1 MATIREK
8 QNSFGIRPVCMA
20 LGIARAS
27 YYRVHSPI
35 TSPKTERYH
44 PRALS
49 AEERQAVLRVVN
61 SERFCDQAPAD
72 VYATL
77 LDEGQYLC
85 SERTMYRILEENHQV
100 RERRDQLR
108 HPRYVAPELLAS
120 RPNEVW
126 SWDITKLLGPAKWT
140 YFYLYVILDIF
151 SRYVVGWMVAYRE
164 SAQLAQRLIEQTLER
179 QGIEPG
185 KLTLHADRGSSMTSK
200 PVAFLLAEL
209 GVTKTHSR
217 PHVSNDNPYS
227 ESQFKT
233 MKYRPE
239 FPERFGSYQDA
250 RGFCGEFFPWYN
262 HEHHHSGL
270 GFLTPFEVHFGKA
283 EQHREKR
290 ALVLRGAFEKNPKR
304 FVRGLP
310 RPPALPTQ
318 VWINKPKEPTP
329 RNDGEV
335 LGVVSE
341 PVDTFSQKN
350 GFHNCPISNEPK
362 PGRDLPQ
369 PLLRVVGLPMTE
381 NQLSDDLV
389 Q

>member
-1 MATIREK
+1 MITEHRGC
-8 QNSFGIRPVCMA
+8 FGVKPSCMA
-20 LGIARAS
+20 LGVGRAT
-27 YYRVHSPI
+27 YYRRQSPR
-35 TSPKTERYH
+35 TAPRGEGCH

-49 AEERQAVLRVVN
+49 AEEHHKVLSVLHE
-61 SERFCDQAPAD
+61 ERFCDQAPGE

-85 SERTMYRILEENHQV
+85 SERTMYRILAENHEV

-108 HPRYVAPELLAS
+108 HPRYAAPELLAT

-126 SWDITKLLGPAKWT
+126 SWDITKLLGPSKWT

-164 SAQLAQRLIEQTLER
+164 SAVLAQRLIEQTIKR
-179 QGIEPG
+179 QDIEPG

-200 PVAFLLAEL
+200 AVALLLADL

-239 FPERFGSYQDA
+239 FPERFGCLQDS
-250 RGFCGEFFPWYN
+250 RGFCGEFFHWYN
-262 HEHHHSGL
+262 CEHHHSGL
-270 GFLTPFEVHFGKA
+270 GYLTPFAVHFGQA
-283 EQHREKR
+283 HDQREQR
-290 ALVLRGAFEKNPKR
+290 AVVLRRAYERNPGR

-310 RPPALPTQ
+310 QPLALPEQ
-318 VWINKPKEPTP
+318 VWINKPNEVGSG
-329 RNDGEV
+329 NDSKSISAVNLLDGTA
-335 LGVVSE
+335 G
-341 PVDTFSQKN
+341 PKN
-350 GFHNCPISNEPK
+350 GFHNCLITNERESGRA
-362 PGRDLPQ
+362 PGRGQ
-369 PLLRVVGLPMTE
+369 
-381 NQLSDDLV
+381 NQVSDDLAH
-389 Q
+389 

>member
-1 MATIREK
+1 MITEHRE
-8 QNSFGIRPVCMA
+8 SWGIRPPCVA
-20 LGIARAS
+20 LGVARAT
-27 YYRVHSPI
+27 YYRWQSPR
-35 TSPKTERYH
+35 TAPRGGGCH

-49 AEERQAVLRVVN
+49 AEEHHKVLSVLHE
-61 SERFCDQAPAD
+61 ERFSDQAPGE

-85 SERTMYRILEENHQV
+85 SERTMYRILAGNQEV

-108 HPRYVAPELLAS
+108 HPQYAAPELLAT

-164 SAQLAQRLIEQTLER
+164 SATLAERLIEQTIKR
-179 QGIEPG
+179 QDIEPG

-200 PVAFLLAEL
+200 AVALLLADL

-239 FPERFGSYQDA
+239 FPERFGCLQDT
-250 RGFCGEFFPWYN
+250 RGFCGEFFHWYN
-262 HEHHHSGL
+262 REHHHSAL
-270 GFLTPFEVHFGKA
+270 GYLTPFAVHYGRA
-283 EQHREKR
+283 HQQREQR
-290 ALVLRGAFEKNPKR
+290 AAVLLRAFENNPGR
-304 FVRGLP
+304 FVRGVPQPPGLP
-310 RPPALPTQ
+310 EQ
-318 VWINKPKEPTP
+318 VWINKPKAVGLGNNLDVPAAVDIALDGIDP
-329 RNDGEV
+329 QND
-335 LGVVSE
+335 
-341 PVDTFSQKN
+341 
-350 GFHNCPISNEPK
+350 FHNCPISNERK
-362 PGRDLPQ
+362 SGR
-369 PLLRVVGLPMTE
+369 GLPTVGNRPSE
-381 NQLSDDLV
+381 DLV

>member
-1 MATIREK
+1 MITEHK
-8 QNSFGIRPVCMA
+8 GCFGVKPICTA
-20 LGIARAS
+20 LGVGRAT
-27 YYRVHSPI
+27 YYRRQSPR
-35 TSPKTERYH
+35 TAPRRGGYH

-49 AEERQAVLRVVN
+49 AEEHHKVLNVLHE
-61 SERFCDQAPAD
+61 ERFCDQAPGE

-85 SERTMYRILEENHQV
+85 SERTMYRILAENHEV

-108 HPRYVAPELLAS
+108 HPRYAPPELLAT

-126 SWDITKLLGPAKWT
+126 SWDITKLLGPSKWT

-164 SAQLAQRLIEQTLER
+164 SAVLAQRLMEQTIKR
-179 QGIEPG
+179 QDIEPG

-200 PVAFLLAEL
+200 AVALLLADL

-217 PHVSNDNPYS
+217 PHISNDNPYS

-239 FPERFGSYQDA
+239 FPERFGCLQDT
-250 RGFCGEFFPWYN
+250 RGFCGEFFHWYN

-270 GFLTPFEVHFGKA
+270 GYLTPFAVHFGQA
-283 EQHREKR
+283 HEQREQR
-290 ALVLRGAFEKNPKR
+290 ALVLRRAYERNPGR

-310 RPPALPTQ
+310 QPLALPEQ
-318 VWINKPKEPTP
+318 VWINKPNEVGSG
-329 RNDGEV
+329 NDSKSIRAVNLLVGTT
-335 LGVVSE
+335 G
-341 PVDTFSQKN
+341 PKN
-350 GFHNCPISNEPK
+350 GFHNCLITNERES
-362 PGRDLPQ
+362 GRAPSRSQ
-369 PLLRVVGLPMTE
+369 NRVSDGLAH
-381 NQLSDDLV
+381 
-389 Q
+389 